1 MKQLIQDLQT
11 HTISVE
17 EVPSPGCAAGG
28 VLVRMATSL
37 ISSGTERAAVE
48 LGSMSLVGK
57 ALERPDLVKALFQ
70 RLRTSG
76 VSDVVATVRAKLDRA
91 LPLGYSAAGNVLEV
105 GERVEE
111 FQVGSRV
118 ACGGTGYA
126 SHAEIIWVPKNLCVP
141 IPEAVDYDSAA
152 FVSLGSIALQGVRV
166 AEAKIGER
174 VAVVGLGLVGLVT
187 VQILKASGCTVW
199 GFDPDPDRV
208 ELARE
213 LGAAFAHVNSDFDSG
228 GRLPHADGA
237 DAVIITAAS
246 KTNGPITLAG
256 RIARDRGIVVVVG
269 DVRVD
274 VPREHYY
281 RKELQV
287 RYSRSYG
294 PGRYDPFYEEKGL
307 DYPLGFV
314 RWTERRNMQT
324 FLDMVA
330 AGRIYLARMVTH
342 RFDITRAAEAYELLA
357 GKRDAKHLAIL
368 IDYPRT
374 SAPSRRVQLRLPDAV
389 KKLASPKSRKIGI
402 GWIGAGSF
410 SRAKLL
416 PALRK
421 LENFELLGLANA
433 TGISASRAANG
444 FGFQYCTTDASAIL
458 NDPAIDAV
466 FIATRHHLHGPM
478 VLAALE
484 SGKHVFVEK
493 PLCVNEQEL
502 ESISRLWARSDL
514 VLAVG
519 FNRRFSPFARECKA
533 FFDARRG
540 SLSFLY
546 RVNAGRL
553 PDGHWMQDPAQGHGR
568 VIGEVCHFVD
578 LLGFLSGA
586 LPVKVQ
592 AWPIGGNPDESNIHI
607 QISLSDGSKGQI
619 QYLACGD
626 ASVPKERL
634 EVFGQDRTAICDDFR
649 KSFFYH
655 SNRCHAQTLFR
666 QDKGH
671 EEEMKCFVA
680 AIAGKAPL
688 PIPFESLWATTLAT
702 FRIRESLF
710 GGDAR
715 IVAIE

>member
-11 HTISVE
+11 HEISVE
-17 EVPSPGCAAGG
+17 EVPAPGCPQGG
-28 VLVRMATSL
+28 VLVRTVTSV
-37 ISSGTERAAVE
+37 ISSGTERAAME
-48 LGSMSLVGK
+48 LGSMSLAEK

-70 RLRTSG
+70 RLLTSG
-76 VSDVVATVRAKLDRA
+76 VSEVVATVRAKLDRA
-91 LPLGYSAAGNVLEV
+91 RPLGYSAAGDVLEV
-105 GERVEE
+105 GAGVEE
-111 FQVGSRV
+111 FQVGARV

-126 SHAEIIWVPKNLCVP
+126 SHAEIICVPKNLCVQ
-141 IPEAVDYDSAA
+141 IPEAVGYDSAA
-152 FVSLGSIALQGVRV
+152 FVSLGAIALQGVRV
-166 AEAKIGER
+166 AEAKLGER
-174 VAVVGLGLVGLVT
+174 VAVVGLGLVGLISA
-187 VQILKASGCTVW
+187 QILKAAGCSVW
-199 GFDPDPDRV
+199 GIDPDPDRV

-213 LGAAFAHVNSDFDSG
+213 LGVTFANVNSEFFSG
-228 GRLPHADGA
+228 CTLPSADGA

-246 KTNGPITLAG
+246 KTNEPIALAG

-269 DVRVD
+269 DVRVE

-281 RKELQV
+281 KKELQV

-294 PGRYDPFYEEKGL
+294 PGRYDPYFEEKGH
-307 DYPLGFV
+307 DYPLGYV
-314 RWTERRNMQT
+314 RWSERRNMQA

-330 AGRIYLARMVTH
+330 TKKIDLAQMVTH
-342 RFDITRAAEAYELLA
+342 RFDIAKAEEAYELLA
-357 GKRDAKHLAIL
+357 GKREEKHLAIL
-368 IDYPRT
+368 IEYPRT
-374 SAPSRRVQLRLPDAV
+374 PVPSRRVQLRSPDSG
-389 KKLASPKSRKIGI
+389 KKLPSPKPGKIRI

-410 SRAKLL
+410 SRTKLL

-421 LENFELLGLANA
+421 LEILQLIGLANA
-433 TGISASRAANG
+433 TGISASRAAKR
-444 FGFQYCTTDASAIL
+444 FGFQYCTTDASAFL
-458 NDPAIDAV
+458 NDPVIDAV

-493 PLCVNEQEL
+493 PLCVNEREL
-502 ESISRLWARSDL
+502 ESISRLWARSDR

-519 FNRRFSPFARECKA
+519 FNRRFSPFARECKE
-533 FFDARRG
+533 FFDAGRG
-540 SLSFLY
+540 PLSFLY
-546 RVNAGRL
+546 RINAGRYL
-553 PDGHWMQDPAQGHGR
+553 DGHWIQDPAQGHGR

-592 AWPIGGNPDESNIHI
+592 AWPIGGTSDESNIHI

-671 EEEMKCFVA
+671 QEEMKCFVA
-680 AIAGKAPL
+680 AIAGKAPS

-710 GGDAR
+710 GRDAR